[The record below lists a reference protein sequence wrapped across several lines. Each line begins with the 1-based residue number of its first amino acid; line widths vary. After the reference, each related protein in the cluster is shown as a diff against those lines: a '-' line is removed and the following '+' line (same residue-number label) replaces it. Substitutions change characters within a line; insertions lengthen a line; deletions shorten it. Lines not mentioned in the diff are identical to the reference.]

1 MRSFV
6 IAIAIATC
14 LIAGIASQGF
24 ADVKD
29 IPSEVSAAGGIA
41 EGVAQDVTN
50 TVRSLVGGGSGNAGA
65 GAGSNAG
72 FGTSV
77 NAGAG
82 PGRKRSI
89 YKRGSARTML
99 LHQATL
105 LLVPREVVALTQ
117 WRLRT
122 RLLMQWN
129 QWLLLLATCSGALAY
144 NTRTQ
149 KTCCFY

>member
-77 NAGAG
+77 NVGAG

-89 YKRGSARTML
+89 YKRGSARNNASSPGDPTAGATGSGGLDPMAVADTAVNAVEPVAAAAGNML
-99 LHQATL
+99 
-105 LLVPREVVALTQ
+105 R
-117 WRLRT
+117 
-122 RLLMQWN
+122 
-129 QWLLLLATCSGALAY
+129 GASI
-144 NTRTQ
+144 
-149 KTCCFY
+149 